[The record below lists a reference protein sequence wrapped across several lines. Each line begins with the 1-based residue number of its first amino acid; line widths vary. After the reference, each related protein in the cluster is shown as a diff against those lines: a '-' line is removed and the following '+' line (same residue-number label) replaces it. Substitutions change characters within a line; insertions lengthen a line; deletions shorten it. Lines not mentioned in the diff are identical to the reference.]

1 MAEPSLD
8 VYAAAAR
15 SYPRGHASAKSSC
28 ISCSSDAKPLGSSFH
43 PSLQLAYYLC
53 RSARSF
59 RIGPSKHSPDFR
71 SSFPAS
77 GTLEYSRRYLEC
89 SDSGSRVEYSSL
101 YNTNDNSDRVH
112 ITVAITTI
120 VASVNGKMVC
130 KCV

>member
-1 MAEPSLD
+1 LAEPSLD

-15 SYPRGHASAKSSC
+15 SFAIGHASVKSACS
-28 ISCSSDAKPLGSSFH
+28 SRSSDAKSLGSSVY
-43 PSLQLAYYLC
+43 PSLQLAYHLC

-59 RIGPSKHSPDFR
+59 RIGRSKHSLDFR

-77 GTLEYSRRYLEC
+77 GALEYSRRYLEC
-89 SDSGSRVEYSSL
+89 SDSGSRIEYSSL
-101 YNTNDNSDRVH
+101 YTTNDNSGRVH